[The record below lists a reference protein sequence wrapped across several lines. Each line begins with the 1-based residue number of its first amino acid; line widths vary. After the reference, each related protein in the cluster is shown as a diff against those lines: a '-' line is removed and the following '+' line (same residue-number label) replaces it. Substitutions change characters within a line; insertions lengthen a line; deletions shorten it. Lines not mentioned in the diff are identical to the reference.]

1 MKEAVVKVEG
11 GTLYGNEIF
20 YVESCVYL
28 MTVYDLLCSYHK
40 KLWLVYDSFYSI
52 GDENNEDYQ
61 YMIKE
66 GIRINFNEFMEKTLG
81 IEFNDSM
88 MGKIKKIYLLYLYI
102 YNI

>member
-1 MKEAVVKVEG
+1 M
-11 GTLYGNEIF
+11 
-20 YVESCVYL
+20 
-28 MTVYDLLCSYHK
+28 
-40 KLWLVYDSFYSI
+40 YDSFYSI

-88 MGKIKKIYLLYLYI
+88 MGK
-102 YNI
+102 N